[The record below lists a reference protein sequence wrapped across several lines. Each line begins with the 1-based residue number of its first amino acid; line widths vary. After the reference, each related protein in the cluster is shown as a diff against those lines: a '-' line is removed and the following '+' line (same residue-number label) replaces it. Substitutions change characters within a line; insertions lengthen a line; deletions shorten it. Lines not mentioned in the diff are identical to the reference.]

1 MSAFKMGDLGG
12 RGQSRRRGGRR
23 GGLAAA
29 AAAEDLERT
38 IIDSQLTALRCHL
51 ARQAGDVDRVVHA
64 TVLAALELEAD
75 RAKHLRQAL
84 AAPFA
89 VKVTAASEEEEEEE
103 RKNERHRE

>member
-29 AAAEDLERT
+29 AAADLERT